1 MIYKCFFILSSVAML
16 FIISCSDNPASTED
30 NNNSPAV
37 SIMSPLNN
45 SEFED
50 GVSVNI
56 KADASDDDG
65 IKEVRFYIDDIL
77 ESTDAAEPWEYEWD
91 SSGKSGSHIVFVRAY
106 DTNDI
111 MSESQKI
118 TLKINNGVPVASF
131 SVLPSNGDSSTV
143 FQVDASS
150 STDREDP
157 VDALQVRWDWEDDG
171 AWDTDYST
179 TKTTSHQYD
188 TEGTKTIRLEVLDTY
203 GQTDTTSMQVT
214 ISNESGDPGIVTDF
228 DGNEYHTVKIG
239 NQWWLV
245 ENLRVTHYR
254 NGTAIPW
261 EPRDQYWHAETK
273 GAYCYYDDNI
283 ENISEYGLL
292 YNFHAVDNA
301 NQIAPEGWHVASN
314 DEWKELE
321 MYLGMSL
328 EEANLT
334 LWRGTDEGG
343 KLKETGMTHWDSPN
357 TGATNESGFSA
368 IPGGSRE
375 NNFGTYNSIGRGAYF
390 WTSTGTTA
398 SNNTYALVRLL
409 MFDKAQVS
417 RMGLLREYGLSV
429 RCVKDY

>member
-16 FIISCSDNPASTED
+16 FIMSCSDNPASTED
-30 NNNSPAV
+30 NNNSPTV
-37 SIMSPLNN
+37 SIMSPSNN
-45 SEFED
+45 SEFDD

-65 IKEVRFYIDDIL
+65 IKEVRYYIDDIF
-77 ESTDAAEPWEYEWD
+77 ESTDSAEPWEYEWD

-118 TLKINNGVPVASF
+118 TIKINNGIPVASF
-131 SVLPSNGDSSTV
+131 TVLPSNGDSSTE
-143 FQVDASS
+143 FQVDASG

-157 VDALQVRWDWEDDG
+157 VDVLQVRWDWEDDG
-171 AWDTDYST
+171 AWDTDYSIS
-179 TKTTSHQYD
+179 KTASHQYD
-188 TEGTKTIRLEVLDTY
+188 TEGTKTIRLEVQDSY
-203 GQTDTTSMQVT
+203 GQTDTTSMQVI
-214 ISNESGDPGIVTDF
+214 ISNETGNPGIVTDF

-254 NGTAIPW
+254 NGTAIPY
-261 EPRDQYWHAETK
+261 EPRNQYWAGATN
-273 GAYCYYDDNI
+273 GAYCYYDSNI
-283 ENISEYGLL
+283 DNISEYGLL
-292 YNFHAVDNA
+292 YNFHAVDNS

-321 MYLGMSL
+321 MYLGMSQ
-328 EEANLT
+328 EEADLT

-343 KLKETGMTHWDSPN
+343 KLKETGTTHWDSPN
-357 TGATNESGFSA
+357 TGATNETGFTA
-368 IPGGSRE
+368 IPGGSRDSD
-375 NNFGTYNSIGRGAYF
+375 FGAYGGIGRIAYF

-398 SNNTYALVRLL
+398 SNSTYALIRALIS
-409 MFDKAQVS
+409 DKAQVS
-417 RMGLLREYGLSV
+417 RSGLLRKYGLSV
-429 RCVKDY
+429 RCVKD